1 MDAAAFVRSPEDPA
15 SPAVMTL
22 KDQLTDDMKAA
33 MKGGDKDRLRVIR
46 LVLADIKRVEVD
58 TRKELDDPALL
69 AIVEKAVKQR
79 RDSVEQFTKGGRD
92 DLAAVERAEIDVL
105 ETYLPEQLSAGEID
119 ELVDEIVV
127 ATGAESI
134 RDMGKV
140 MAAIKSRAAGK
151 ADMGTVS
158 ARVKARLGA

>member
-58 TRKELDDPALL
+58 TRKELDDAALL

-92 DLAAVERAEIDVL
+92 DLAAIERAEIDVL